1 MEIISDIDGFQT
13 SDKSVLTVGTFD
25 GIHRGHQK
33 IIEKVKAVAKSTGA
47 YSTLVTFEPH
57 PQLVLLKRD
66 KPQIKLLTTR
76 DEKNDLLQNLGL
88 DRLIILP
95 FTPVL
100 AALSPEEF
108 VRNILIKKLGMKHFI
123 IGHDHAFGRN
133 RAGNFTLLVEMSKNN
148 DFKVDAVDPL
158 LLDGQIVSS
167 TKIRNL
173 LQDASVSQANIF
185 LGRQY
190 SIRGKVVSG
199 HGRGRDLGFPTANI
213 QPMSENKL
221 VPKVGIYATRVKVDR
236 DIYDSVTYIGN
247 RPTFNLNDKVIE
259 VHITDD
265 FGENLYE
272 KQVELSFVSFIR
284 KDARFDT
291 TEELVYQIEAD
302 KQESLKILTQIK
314 G

>member
-1 MEIISDIDGFQT
+1 M
-13 SDKSVLTVGTFD
+13 K
-25 GIHRGHQK
+25 K
-33 IIEKVKAVAKSTGA
+33 
-47 YSTLVTFEPH
+47 
-57 PQLVLLKRD
+57 D
-66 KPQIKLLTTR
+66 KPQIKFLTTR
-76 DEKNDLLQNLGL
+76 DEKIDILRNLGL
-88 DRLIILP
+88 DRLIVLQ
-95 FTPVL
+95 FTSAL
-100 AALSPEEF
+100 ASLSPEEF
-108 VRNILIKKLGMKHFI
+108 VRKILIEKLYMKHFI

-133 RAGNFTLLVEMSKNN
+133 RTGNFELLFKMSKVH

-173 LQDASVSQANIF
+173 LADASVTQANTF

-221 VPKVGIYATRVKVDR
+221 VPKIGIYATRVKIDKNV
-236 DIYDSVTYIGN
+236 YGSVTYIGN
-247 RPTFNLNDKVIE
+247 RPTFNLKHKVIE

-265 FGENLYE
+265 FQENLYE
-272 KQVELSFVSFIR
+272 KEVELSFVSFIR
-284 KDARFDT
+284 KDARFDS

-302 KQESLKILTQIK
+302 KQKSLKILTQVK

>member
-1 MEIISDIDGFQT
+1 MEIISDIDSFQA
-13 SDKSVLTVGTFD
+13 SGESVLTVGTFD

-33 IIEKVKAVAKSTGA
+33 IIENVKTVAKSRGA
-47 YSTLVTFEPH
+47 LSTLVTFEPH
-57 PQLVLLKRD
+57 PQLVLMKKD

-76 DEKNDLLQNLGL
+76 EEKIDLLRNIGL
-88 DRLIILP
+88 DRVIVLQ
-95 FTPVL
+95 FTPAL
-100 AALSPEEF
+100 ASLSPEEF
-108 VRNILIKKLGMKHFI
+108 VRKILIEKLCMKHFI

-133 RAGNFTLLVEMSKNN
+133 RAGNFSLLVEMSKNK

-167 TKIRNL
+167 TKVRNL

-199 HGRGRDLGFPTANI
+199 YGRGRDLGFPTANI
-213 QPMSENKL
+213 QPLSENKL
-221 VPKVGIYATRVKVDR
+221 VPKIGIYATRMRVDKNV
-236 DIYDSVTYIGN
+236 YDSVTYIGN
-247 RPTFNLNDKVIE
+247 RPTFNLKHKVIE
-259 VHITDD
+259 VHIADD
-265 FGENLYE
+265 FQENLYE

-284 KDARFDT
+284 KDARFDS
-291 TEELVYQIEAD
+291 TEELIYQIEVD
-302 KQESLKILTQIK
+302 KQESLKILTQEK